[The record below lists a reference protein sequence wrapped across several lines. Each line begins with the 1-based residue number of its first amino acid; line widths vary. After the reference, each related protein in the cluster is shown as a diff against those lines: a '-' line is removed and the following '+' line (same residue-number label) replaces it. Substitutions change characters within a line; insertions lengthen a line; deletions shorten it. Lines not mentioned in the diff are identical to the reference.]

1 MNTTTDLKFVVVVEW
16 KGEFESWLKSTPTAK
31 RKERAELT
39 LEAYISDVNQM
50 GKWFENLNGEAFAP
64 QQMNSMGTKSYF
76 AELFEKSKPATYNR
90 KLASVRMLI
99 QWARLAG
106 LLDYDPAEWI
116 PFAEAAKQSPRDV
129 SDEEYARLEDVSNTG
144 AGSFLGL
151 RDSLIFYL
159 MGEAGLRIS
168 EALHL
173 KIKEVDFVRNLLCF
187 RGKGRKYREVIIND
201 KLAGKIRAWLERAPK
216 SIDGTLVTDE
226 QGYPIQRGQAG
237 DRFRLIANAA
247 GVKATPHAMRHSF
260 VMRVLDAYMQG
271 APGRQMVAAIK
282 FVCQQTGDSA
292 DVIMS
297 YYTNPRESDMRS
309 AMNRI

>member
-1 MNTTTDLKFVVVVEW
+1 MNTTTDLKFEVTFW
-16 KGEFESWLKSTPTAK
+16 KDEFESWLKSTPTAK
-31 RKERAELT
+31 RTERGVLT
-39 LEAYISDVNQM
+39 LDAYLSDINLM
-50 GKWFENLNGEAFAP
+50 GKWFENLNGEAFEP
-64 QQMNSMGTKSYF
+64 SHMNSMDTKTYF
-76 AELFEKSKPATYNR
+76 AQLMENVKPSTYNR
-90 KLASVRMLI
+90 KLASARMLI
-99 QWARLAG
+99 KWARLVG

-129 SDEEYARLEDVSNTG
+129 SNEEYARLEDVAN
-144 AGSFLGL
+144 AGEVSFLGL
-151 RDSLIFYL
+151 RDSLVFHL

-168 EALHL
+168 EALNL
-173 KIKEVDFVRNLLCF
+173 KVKEVDFVHNLLCF
-187 RGKGRKYREVIIND
+187 RGKGGKYREVMVNE
-201 KLAGKIRAWLERAPK
+201 KLACKIRTWLERAPK

-237 DRFRLIANAA
+237 ERFGLIADAA

-260 VMRVLDAYMQG
+260 VMRVLDAYMQD

-297 YYTNPRESDMRS
+297 YYTNPRESDMRG

>member
-1 MNTTTDLKFVVVVEW
+1 MNTTTDLKYEVTFW
-16 KGEFESWLKSTPTAK
+16 KDEFEKWLKSTPTAK
-31 RKERAELT
+31 RRERSALT
-39 LEAYISDVNQM
+39 LDAYNSDIKQM
-50 GKWFENLNGEAFAP
+50 GEWFEKLNGEAFEP
-64 QQMNSMGTKSYF
+64 GQINSMDLKTYF
-76 AELFEKSKPATYNR
+76 AALEQNSKPATYNR

-116 PFAEAAKQSPRDV
+116 PFAEAAQQSPRDV
-129 SDEEYARLEDVSNTG
+129 SDEEYARLEEVANAG
-144 AGSFLGL
+144 EGSFLGL
-151 RDSLIFYL
+151 RDSLIFHL

-173 KIKEVDFVRNLLCF
+173 KIKEVDFFRNLLCF
-187 RGKGRKYREVIIND
+187 RGKGGKYREVMVNE
-201 KLAGKIRAWLERAPK
+201 KLACKIRAWLERAPK

-226 QGYPIQRGQAG
+226 TGYPIQRGQAG
-237 DRFRLIANAA
+237 DRFGLIAKAA

-260 VMRVLDAYMQG
+260 VMRVLDAYMQD

-282 FVCQQTGDSA
+282 FVCQQTGDST

-297 YYTNPRESDMRS
+297 YYTNPRESDMRA